1 MGSEI
6 WVVVGGVFVAVLTV
20 VGLVG
25 AVLVDRLSPER
36 RRLER
41 LSTTVGSAGPP
52 QAHVSLSRDA
62 EAAEAR
68 QFMRFVPRSPKEMGR
83 LRRQLAKAGYQSYQA
98 VAVYAL
104 AELLLPLLFGGIAL
118 AVFGFG
124 SGVIIALV
132 AAAAGYTLPSIYLGR
147 TIAAYKKQIRN
158 GLADALDLLIVCVE
172 AGSGLDQAIIKA
184 TDELRV
190 SYPALSNEFGL
201 MTTEIRAGKP
211 RLEAFRNLAERTKVD
226 DVQSLVAMLVQTDR
240 FGTSVAQALRTYADV
255 LRTKRRQRAEEKAAK
270 LGVKLVF
277 PLVLCMFP
285 ALYVVTLGPAVLEMI
300 RFFSSQGQ

>member
-25 AVLVDRLSPER
+25 AVIADRLSPER

-41 LSTTVGSAGPP
+41 LSPAGGPGGPP

-68 QFMRFVPRSPKEMGR
+68 QFMRFVPRSPREMGR

-104 AELLLPLLFGGIAL
+104 TEMLLPLLFGGIAL